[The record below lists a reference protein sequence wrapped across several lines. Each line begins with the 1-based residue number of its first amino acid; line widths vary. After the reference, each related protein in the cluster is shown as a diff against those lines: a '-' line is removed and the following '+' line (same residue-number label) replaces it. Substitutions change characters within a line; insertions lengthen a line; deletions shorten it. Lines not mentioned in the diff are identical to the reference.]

1 MNDYSATGNYYTIG
15 HIVQFS
21 GLSDRTIR
29 SYIASGLL
37 QGEKI
42 NGLWHFTPEQ
52 VEMFMSHPMVR
63 PSIQAKRNAIVSD
76 FLADNKKES
85 PQSCMILD
93 LPGTNEE
100 KLTEYFNHEI
110 MNGEFQKFRFSL
122 DCAGSV
128 PRVFLSGR
136 TGELLVLVN
145 RLYSMMEGVDSSG
158 TL

>member
-42 NGLWHFTPEQ
+42 NGLWHFTAKQ
-52 VEMFMSHPMVR
+52 VEEFMSHPAVR

-76 FLADNKKES
+76 FLSENKKKT

-93 LPGTNEE
+93 LPGMDAE
-100 KLTEYFNHEI
+100 KLTGFFNHEI
-110 MNGEFQKFRFSL
+110 MHGELHAFRFSL
-122 DCAGSV
+122 DSAGSV

-145 RLYSMMEGVDSSG
+145 RLYSMTEGVDGNG
-158 TL
+158 TH